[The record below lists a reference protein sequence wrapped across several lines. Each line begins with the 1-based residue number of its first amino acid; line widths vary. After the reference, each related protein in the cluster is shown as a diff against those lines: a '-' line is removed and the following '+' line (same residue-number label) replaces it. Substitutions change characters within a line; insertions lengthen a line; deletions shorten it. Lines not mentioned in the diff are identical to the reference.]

1 MLSIGS
7 EDDGR
12 RTLGLGPRYSGQGGM
27 EENELEEGEAISSL
41 EYDAIV
47 DPDVSLSYIDEK
59 IQVVLGHFQKVFDGE
74 VSPENSGAKLGEYG
88 SFLPVYLRLPSVWS
102 QPRVPGKVTERNTS
116 TSVHNPPTENTAAS
130 ISPSVPSGNN
140 SVPVPK
146 HLDDTKRN
154 KTCTSAHNVEE
165 LTPQNGSTNKSHN
178 KGKENN
184 LLKVR
189 IKVGSGNVL
198 LRPLAAI
205 YSDMGLDYSPSSSPE
220 DSPGISGGI
229 SLGNSPGDSP
239 MAAFQIMTCFPVSDG
254 YVLSPLP
261 ESMLHLMENESLYLK
276 SQKSGTSAFGV
287 EVLKSD
293 HLPANGKISFRKK
306 VKNVKDKMTS
316 SDLTNSNRRGNLRT
330 KADVDIPVGRALVS
344 DALCTPTRSNSHV
357 SYEKSE
363 RIIQEVTGED
373 AGRIR
378 EPKNAF
384 SKDKTFLPYLSDD
397 ELLEVVASSDAR
409 KFGEVGDDSVQPKG
423 KLSSKTRSTD
433 RTWEEDKLN
442 DHKVAQCSPYIK
454 GAGSSGKN
462 CVAINSSNEKLKVVK
477 DGIADPSAPD
487 KLIPLQHSSLN
498 EDGEINFEESGT
510 KRRSKG
516 CEINDARH
524 TENPKESVE
533 ALSSAEKKKRTQ
545 SKRDHSLEKQNAVKS
560 LKELSKSVRKELHR
574 DSPSESKA
582 AKIGCRTDSTE
593 SPFREKVKAN
603 EKDYSGFSEK
613 SNESQSAKKAECPP
627 QSETHGKDS
636 EIVQLMVNGPTT
648 SAAAAPSSHVVI
660 EDNWVLCDKC
670 QKWRLLPY
678 GTDPTQL
685 PRKWLCTMLNWL
697 PGMNKCSISEEET
710 TRALH
715 ASYQAP
721 LAENQITLNAPGS
734 QAASGAFFINGQY
747 ADQNHH
753 TGFQLAADY
762 GKKKHSTKDVPSH
775 GTQLADCVKNRHA
788 SFESV
793 SLTEN
798 QVNSNGSSKYSF
810 EHMSKSAE
818 FNFEKVKERGKKKHR
833 TIEQC
838 STGGEVIE
846 RNGQISKS
854 KNKKGSDQ
862 DGHRVSKKVKVEGA
876 YNVDEDWYSDHRKSA
891 SMTSSGI
898 ISKSLNIS
906 SSKDSKTVL
915 NDSDGSRKKSKV
927 HVKVSLNGDS
937 KENSSA
943 CYGEKLDK
951 KDYSGKKRKEA
962 RLDYKFHAEA
972 AGSNKCLLDDGV
984 SVKEEI
990 SRSESRKEKK
1000 ARISKMEERGA
1011 FKIKM
1016 DDEMERRNRGMR
1028 ISSPGGRERP
1038 HNGMENEN
1046 KHITEVEEK
1055 DQFHV
1060 FAESEKNLSY
1070 LGSKRD
1076 LSDVQP
1082 STAATSSSSK
1092 VSGSSKNKSNFQET
1106 RGSPVE
1112 SVSSSP
1118 LRTSNADSILFKTNA
1133 VGTDATNAGFSVLGS
1148 QRGCSNGEVFGAIDK
1163 SVNSSKG
1170 KSSPFVHNG
1179 SLKDYQDADFEVMNT
1194 TKRTSG
1200 YMDKKSSPLSFG
1212 KTKDGMCLKSFPEFE
1227 ENIIVAGNDI
1237 QCRNH
1242 ILNQEKQNYRNQSN
1256 GSGQQKSL
1264 TSSLSRAKEK
1274 HKSSNSGVDKYEDK
1288 ISDSVNEK
1296 EGLCSTEKKSS
1307 VRYDSDLDSRSRSAY
1322 QEDLRDGNY
1331 RIVEKKDERRAESVG
1346 KLSSEATRD
1355 VKLKKSE
1362 VQASLG
1368 TNNLLVTHER
1378 DLHSRASEAVSDS
1391 SKTNKHSQLNKSS
1404 TTPCEDRKSSNF
1416 ITRDQPENL
1425 ETTPVRGKSQ
1435 ALPHSGDSN
1444 VTPFEDSQTTPVRT
1458 KGGKPEMSSVNAT
1471 TRNAKLLEQ
1480 PRNPNS
1486 LRLPITHGFNAPS
1499 PVRRDGNHSAA
1510 SVLKEA
1516 RDLKHTAN
1524 RLKAEGLEHKST
1536 GLYFEAALK
1545 FLHVAF
1551 LLEFSS
1557 AESGKHGESTQ
1568 AMAMYSDTAK
1578 LCEFCA
1584 HEYERR
1590 KEMAAAALAYK
1601 CMEVAYM
1608 KVVFSKH
1615 SSASKD
1621 RHELQTALQMVP
1633 SGESPSSSAS
1643 DIDNLNNQSTA
1654 NKSASLKAVNPH
1666 QMVGTH
1672 VIAARNRPTYMRLLD
1687 FAHDVNYA
1695 MEASRKSQHA
1705 FTAAN
1710 ACPEESQYGPEGI
1723 ASVRRVLD
1731 LSFHDVEGLLH
1742 LVRQSL
1748 DSISRLLNHS

>member
-1 MLSIGS
+1 
-7 EDDGR
+7 
-12 RTLGLGPRYSGQGGM
+12 M

-59 IQVVLGHFQKVFDGE
+59 IQLVLGHFQKVFDGE

-229 SLGNSPGDSP
+229 SLGNSL
-239 MAAFQIMTCFPVSDG
+239 IMTCFPVSDG

-287 EVLKSD
+287 EVLKS
-293 HLPANGKISFRKK
+293 
-306 VKNVKDKMTS
+306 KNVKDKMTS

-330 KADVDIPVGRALVS
+330 KADVEIPVGRALVS
-344 DALCTPTRSNSHV
+344 DALCTPTRSNSRV

-454 GAGSSGKN
+454 GAASSGKN

-498 EDGEINFEESGT
+498 EDG
-510 KRRSKG
+510 RSKG
-516 CEINDARH
+516 CEINDVRH

-545 SKRDHSLEKQNAVKS
+545 SKRDHYLEKQNAVKS

-582 AKIGCRTDSTE
+582 AKMGCRTDSTE

-627 QSETHGKDS
+627 QSETHGKGS

-648 SAAAAPSSHVVI
+648 SAAAAPSPHVVI

-710 TRALH
+710 TR
-715 ASYQAP
+715 
-721 LAENQITLNAPGS
+721 NQITLNAPGS

-788 SFESV
+788 SFDSV

-798 QVNSNGSSKYSF
+798 QVNSNGLSKYSF

-854 KNKKGSDQ
+854 KSKKGSDQ

-891 SMTSSGI
+891 SMTSS
-898 ISKSLNIS
+898 
-906 SSKDSKTVL
+906 
-915 NDSDGSRKKSKV
+915 
-927 HVKVSLNGDS
+927 DS

-1000 ARISKMEERGA
+1000 IKME
-1011 FKIKM
+1011 
-1016 DDEMERRNRGMR
+1016 DEMERRNRGMR

-1046 KHITEVEEK
+1046 KHITEIEEK

-1070 LGSKRD
+1070 LGSKRA

-1378 DLHSRASEAVSDS
+1378 DLHSRG
-1391 SKTNKHSQLNKSS
+1391 HSQLNKSS

-1578 LCEFCA
+1578 LLVEYKLGLHASKDTFGYLATLTTLASKKKKKRFCA

-1654 NKSASLKAVNPH
+1654 NKSASLKAVNPTKWLAH
-1666 QMVGTH
+1666 MS
-1672 VIAARNRPTYMRLLD
+1672 LLH
-1687 FAHDVNYA
+1687 AHDVNYA